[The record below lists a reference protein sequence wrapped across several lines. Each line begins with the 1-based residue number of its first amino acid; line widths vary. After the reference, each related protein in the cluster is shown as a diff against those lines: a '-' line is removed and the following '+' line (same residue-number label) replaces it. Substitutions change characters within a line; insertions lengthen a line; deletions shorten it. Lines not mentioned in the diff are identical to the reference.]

1 MATSLECM
9 LGDDIDL
16 LGLADELS
24 GSPRLTKPPSRYNV
38 LRPQAARTTTRFKG
52 SKLNQR
58 KKQRK
63 ISKLTRE
70 LVVAASLDGVDEL
83 GFNFLKAIGK
93 TITAPVR
100 IVGKV
105 ATGDF
110 KGALRTAVDPA
121 GFSDKNKRAKK
132 VVGAIAGAASKV
144 IKPPSVSARVSMGAQ
159 GRGGAVARPAQRP
172 APRAPEVQIRAQPC
186 DHSAADR
193 VASQVAAK
201 VGPEVTRINKI
212 LTSMELTS
220 KATSEHNAIKR
231 RNAWRKQVLRELQKL
246 QAKMGARCA

>member
-1 MATSLECM
+1 MATALECM

-24 GSPRLTKPPSRYNV
+24 GSPKPKRYNV
-38 LRPQAARTTTRFKG
+38 LRPQSARTSKRFKG

-58 KKQRK
+58 RKARK

-144 IKPPSVSARVSMGAQ
+144 IKPPSVSARASVGLQ
-159 GRGGAVARPAQRP
+159 GRATSPRP
-172 APRAPEVQIRAQPC
+172 APRPAPRPPEVQIRAQPC

-201 VGPEVTRINKI
+201 VGPEVTRINQI
-212 LTSMELTS
+212 LTSMELTN
-220 KATSEHNAIKR
+220 KATSEHNAIKK
-231 RNAWRKQVLRELQKL
+231 RNAWRKQVLRELQRL
-246 QAKMGARCA
+246 QTKMGARCA